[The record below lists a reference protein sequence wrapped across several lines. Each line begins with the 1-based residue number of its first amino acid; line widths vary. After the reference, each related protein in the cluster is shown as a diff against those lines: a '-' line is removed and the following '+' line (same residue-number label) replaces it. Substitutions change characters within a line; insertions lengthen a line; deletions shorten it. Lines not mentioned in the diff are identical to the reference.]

1 MEDYINSIIVKI
13 NGQLIIFT
21 KNNLTIEFVNNNNY
35 IFLQNIP
42 QDLFNEIKNN
52 SNNIYIINT
61 EQLSVENY
69 RNNLI
74 NNINEKINLID
85 YNYSNFNYYHLIN
98 FKKKYFLP
106 YQINL
111 EEIVDKKK
119 IKNVCLIGDYFT
131 HYIPPYRQNIIDQ
144 LKKKNIDVDIIEG
157 FGKVRDEKLFTYK
170 IILNISYYENYS
182 IFESIRCDRC
192 VFNKIIVVSNLKEN
206 YDEYYLKDNI
216 IFEKYENIP
225 DKVEEILNNYLYY
238 YDKLFNNLD
247 LENISSTLSDQS
259 KELIETL
266 LIE

>member
-61 EQLSVENY
+61 EQLSDENY

-131 HYIPPYRQNIIDQ
+131 HY
-144 LKKKNIDVDIIEG
+144 IEG